1 MELLQLRYFQTVAR
15 LEHMTRAAEEL
26 GIAQPALSHTI
37 ARLEEEL
44 GVPLF
49 DRVGRNIRLN
59 HFGRAYLQRV
69 ERIFE
74 ELVRGKRELNDLAEG
89 RQGEIELGM
98 NVATHLLP
106 DVLSAFLKD
115 HPTIHF
121 QLSQHEGKTVAD
133 IALQLT
139 KGTCDVYISSPA
151 LQQPG
156 VTSVTLLTEDIWLA
170 VPSTHPFAERSHVHL
185 QEVANEAFISM
196 KPGHSLRALT
206 DNFCQQMGFRPKILF
221 ETDEPLTIRGL
232 VKAGQG
238 IAFVP
243 AITWQGAVSSAV
255 SHVPISEPKC
265 QRTIGLSWSTD
276 RSLSLAA
283 RQFRQF
289 VIDYFACL
297 QSNSSN

>member
-15 LEHMTRAAEEL
+15 FEHMTRASEEL

-37 ARLEEEL
+37 ARLEKEL

-49 DRVGRNIRLN
+49 DRVGRHIHLN

-74 ELVRGKRELNDLAEG
+74 ELVQGERELNDLAEG

-98 NVATHLLP
+98 SVATHLLP
-106 DVLSAFLKD
+106 DLLSAFLKD

-121 QLSQHEGKTVAD
+121 QLSQHEVKTVAN

-139 KGTCDVYISSPA
+139 KGTCDLYISSPL

-156 VTSVTLLTEDIWLA
+156 VTSVTLLTEDIVLA
-170 VPSTHPFAERSHVHL
+170 VPSMHPFAERSHVHL
-185 QEVANEAFISM
+185 QEVANEAFVSL
-196 KPGHSLRALT
+196 KPGHSLRELT
-206 DNFCQQMGFRPKILF
+206 DSFCQQMGFRPKILF
-221 ETDEPLTIRGL
+221 ESDEPSTIRGL
-232 VKAGQG
+232 IKAGQG

-243 AITWQGAVSSAV
+243 AISWRGSVGSAV

-283 RQFRQF
+283 RHFRQF
-289 VIDYFACL
+289 VVDYFACL
-297 QSNSSN
+297 QSSSL